1 MNDIDLSRQEG
12 ESELAY
18 LWRLGELKYNG
29 IIEMTWDELA
39 EVLNRNLRDSEEEYL
54 GSSAYRKR
62 YSVMK
67 QAKDEVF
74 ATDDS
79 DVSLCEEIVA
89 LRQELEKE
97 RVKIR
102 DERTAYKKLIRE
114 QARKETLLE
123 QIDYIFANHITEPI
137 EPPQS
142 NYLKSTVG
150 PDLLIP
156 ITDVHAG
163 ELIDNFWNKYDNDI
177 MRQRFAKYLARI
189 KEIQMTHD
197 AVNAYIVIS
206 EIVSGIIHMQT
217 RLESNENVIEQFL
230 SAMNVL
236 IWFLSEMSEMFVE
249 VHVYVAPGN
258 HSRVFQNKED
268 NRKAENFDNLAIHY
282 LRGYMQNIANVH
294 FHENAVDESI
304 VMFRMCKDI
313 TVVSVHGDKDTPENV
328 CRNITELVG
337 VVPNIAL
344 LGHRH
349 TNALVTANGGC
360 KVIQSGSFSATNNY
374 CIDHRLKGR
383 PEQAVAV
390 VNEKGL
396 VCLYDIDLM

>member
-1 MNDIDLSRQEG
+1 MNDVDLSRRNG

-18 LWRLGELKYNG
+18 LWRLGNLKYNG

-189 KEIQMTHD
+189 REIKESHC
-197 AVNAYIVIS
+197 AVNAYVIIQ
-206 EIVSGIIHMQT
+206 ELVSGVIHTQT
-217 RLESNENVIEQFL
+217 RLDSNENVIEQFIN
-230 SAMNVL
+230 AMNVL
-236 IWFLSEMSEMFVE
+236 TWFLSEMSKVFVN

-268 NRKAENFDNLAIHY
+268 NRKGENFDNLAIHY
-282 LRGYMQNIANVH
+282 LRGYMQNFSNIN
-294 FHENAVDESI
+294 FHENSVDESI
-304 VMFRMCKDI
+304 VMFMMRKDI
-313 TVVSVHGDKDTPENV
+313 LVVSTHGDKDTPENI

-337 VVPNIAL
+337 VIPDIAL

-349 TNALVTANGGC
+349 TNALITVNGGC
-360 KVIQSGSFSATNNY
+360 KVIQSGSFSSTNNY
-374 CIDHRLKGR
+374 SIDKRLKGK

-390 VNEKGL
+390 IGDNGL
-396 VCLYDIDLM
+396 ECLYDIDLT